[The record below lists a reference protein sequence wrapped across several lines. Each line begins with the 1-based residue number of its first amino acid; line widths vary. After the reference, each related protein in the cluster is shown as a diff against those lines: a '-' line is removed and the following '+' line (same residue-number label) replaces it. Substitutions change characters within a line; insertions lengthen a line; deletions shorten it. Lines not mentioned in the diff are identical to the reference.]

1 MNRAISLAVASSLSI
16 ALLAACA
23 SSGRSSAE
31 STVTGLGELRG
42 DATAGKTQIK
52 TTIATMDQIEKSESG
67 DLKPLYDSFKKE
79 VANLES
85 LASKARSNGQ
95 AMREKGA
102 AYFKTWEEQ
111 LGTMTNEDIKKRSEE
126 RRKELNAL
134 YAELTKSM
142 DACRTS
148 YDKLSTNLSDITK
161 ALDLDL
167 SKNGV
172 KNLATPMKSARTNAA
187 DVDKAIS
194 AVEKNLDALAKEM
207 SSIQAAKS

>member
-1 MNRAISLAVASSLSI
+1 MTRVLSVAVASSLSL

-31 STVTGLGELRG
+31 STVTGIGELRS
-42 DATAGKTQIK
+42 DATAGKTQLK
-52 TTIATMDQIEKSESG
+52 TTITSMDQIEKSASG

-148 YDKLSTNLSDITK
+148 YDKLSANLTDITK
-161 ALDLDL
+161 ALELDL
-167 SKNGV
+167 SMNGV
-172 KNLATPMKSARTNAA
+172 KNLSSPMKSARSNAT
-187 DVDKAIS
+187 DVEKSIN